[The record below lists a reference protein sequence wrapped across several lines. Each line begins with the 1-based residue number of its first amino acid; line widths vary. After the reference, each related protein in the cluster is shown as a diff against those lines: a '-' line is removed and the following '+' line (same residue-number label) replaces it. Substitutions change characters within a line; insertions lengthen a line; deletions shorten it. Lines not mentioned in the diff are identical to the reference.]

1 MTGAAIAGLGITELG
16 KVYGRSA
23 TSLAAE
29 AVRLAVADAGLSLRG
44 EASEPFFAAAAR
56 GELLV
61 RRCPRDGAMLGPQA
75 RTCPDCGCAELQWAA
90 ASGQGTLVSWAV
102 VHQVPV
108 PALAAAVPYLTAVV
122 ELAEGPWLMVRLV
135 DTDERGLRAG
145 LPVAARF
152 VPSASDG
159 EATGETLVAFAAQE
173 PRA

>member
-1 MTGAAIAGLGITELG
+1 MTAPALPAIE
-16 KVYGRSA
+16 R
-23 TSLAAE
+23 
-29 AVRLAVADAGLSLRG
+29 D

-75 RTCPDCGCAELQWAA
+75 RTCPDCGFSELEWAA
-90 ASGQGTLVSWAV
+90 ASGQGTLISWAV

-108 PALAAAVPYLTAVV
+108 PALAAVVPYLTAVV

-135 DTDERGLRAG
+135 DTDALGLRAG

-152 VPSASDG
+152 MPSGGDG
-159 EATGETLVAFAAQE
+159 EPAGETLVAFAAQE
-173 PRA
+173 APA

>member
-1 MTGAAIAGLGITELG
+1 MTAPVLP
-16 KVYGRSA
+16 
-23 TSLAAE
+23 
-29 AVRLAVADAGLSLRG
+29 AVERD

-61 RRCPRDGAMLGPQA
+61 RRCPRDGTMLGPQA
-75 RTCPDCGCAELQWAA
+75 RTCPDCGCAELEWAA
-90 ASGQGTLVSWAV
+90 ASGRGTLISWAV

-152 VPSASDG
+152 MPSGGDG
-159 EATGETLVAFAAQE
+159 EPPGETLVAFAVQE
-173 PRA
+173 APA

>member
-1 MTGAAIAGLGITELG
+1 MTAP
-16 KVYGRSA
+16 VFPPVGR
-23 TSLAAE
+23 
-29 AVRLAVADAGLSLRG
+29 D

-75 RTCPDCGCAELQWAA
+75 RTCPDCGRAELQWAA
-90 ASGQGTLVSWAV
+90 ASGLGTLVSWAV

-108 PALAAAVPYLTAVV
+108 PALATAVPYLTAVV

-135 DTDERGLRAG
+135 DTDERDLRAG

-152 VPSASDG
+152 VPSGGGG
-159 EATGETLVAFAAQE
+159 EPAGETIVAFTAQE
-173 PRA
+173 AAA

>member
-1 MTGAAIAGLGITELG
+1 MTAPAFPALE
-16 KVYGRSA
+16 R
-23 TSLAAE
+23 
-29 AVRLAVADAGLSLRG
+29 D

-135 DTDERGLRAG
+135 DTDERDLRAG
-145 LPVAARF
+145 LPVTARF
-152 VPSASDG
+152 VPSGVDG
-159 EATGETLVAFAAQE
+159 ERAAETVVAFTSQE
-173 PRA
+173 APA